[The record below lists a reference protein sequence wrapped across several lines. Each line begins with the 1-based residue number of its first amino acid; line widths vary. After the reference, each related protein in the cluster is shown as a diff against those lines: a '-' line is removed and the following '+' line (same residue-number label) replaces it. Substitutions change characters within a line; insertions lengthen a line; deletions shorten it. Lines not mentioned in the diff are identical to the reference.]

1 MEVEDYERSSAA
13 ALRLQHWY
21 RRDFQRLLRRRRAGQ
36 RIAAGCR
43 QMLMVYASRNFAIYK
58 SSFCFSIH
66 VSFLKQYR
74 AAIERPGVCCSLSF
88 AALLLDRRS
97 SDFSFSPPLLSGCN
111 GIGMRI

>member
-43 QMLMVYASRNFAIYK
+43 QMLMVYASRN
-58 SSFCFSIH
+58 
-66 VSFLKQYR
+66 L
-74 AAIERPGVCCSLSF
+74 
-88 AALLLDRRS
+88 
-97 SDFSFSPPLLSGCN
+97 
-111 GIGMRI
+111 